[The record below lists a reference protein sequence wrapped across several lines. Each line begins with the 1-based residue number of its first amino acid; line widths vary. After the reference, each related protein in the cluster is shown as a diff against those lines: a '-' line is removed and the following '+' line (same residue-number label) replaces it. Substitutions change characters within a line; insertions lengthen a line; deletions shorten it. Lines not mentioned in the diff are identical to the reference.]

1 MIPALVMMTIL
12 GCDDAATQCHFVAQ
26 PEQSWE
32 SVAAC
37 HADAEARIRAYGDVS
52 YPVVVAFC
60 EEQTQ
65 QTASVEN
72 AEQVAP
78 AVPVAEPAPQAEASP
93 GLAVKALAQIRAV
106 LPERDTVT
114 SLIQLP
120 ADYLGHGY
128 SWVMR
133 RF

>member
-1 MIPALVMMTIL
+1 MIPALVLMTIL

-26 PEQSWE
+26 PEQNWE

-60 EEQTQ
+60 EEQPE
-65 QTASVEN
+65 QTASIE
-72 AEQVAP
+72 EEAP
-78 AVPVAEPAPQAEASP
+78 AAPALEPAPQVKPSP

>member
-12 GCDDAATQCHFVAQ
+12 GCDDAATQCHFLAQ

-60 EEQTQ
+60 EEQPE
-65 QTASVEN
+65 QTASIE
-72 AEQVAP
+72 EEAP
-78 AVPVAEPAPQAEASP
+78 AAPALEPAPQGKPSP

>member
-1 MIPALVMMTIL
+1 MISALVLMTIL
-12 GCDDAATQCHFVAQ
+12 GCDDAATQCHYVAQ
-26 PEQSWE
+26 PEQSWD

-60 EEQTQ
+60 EEQPQ
-65 QTASVEN
+65 QTASADE
-72 AEQVAP
+72 AEPDTP
-78 AVPVAEPAPQAEASP
+78 AVEPAPHTEPSP

>member
-37 HADAEARIRAYGDVS
+37 HADAEARIRTYGDVS

-60 EEQTQ
+60 EEQPE
-65 QTASVEN
+65 QTASVGE
-72 AEQVAP
+72 EAP
-78 AVPVAEPAPQAEASP
+78 SAPVLEPAPQVEPSP